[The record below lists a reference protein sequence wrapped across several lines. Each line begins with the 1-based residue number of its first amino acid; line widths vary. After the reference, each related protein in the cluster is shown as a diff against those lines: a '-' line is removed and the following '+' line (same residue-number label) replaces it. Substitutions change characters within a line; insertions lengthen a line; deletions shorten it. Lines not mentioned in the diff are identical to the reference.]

1 MKLSEE
7 QKKVCKN
14 IINYYDNNPSNLLQI
29 LLKIQKQIPG
39 KFINLDTAEYIAS
52 KMNIPLSN
60 VSEVVTYFDA
70 LSTEKRGKY
79 ILGLCNTTACSL
91 NGKDEIREIFERE
104 LGIKAGQTT
113 EDGLFTLELV
123 PCFGACDVAPAVRV
137 NDSVVGKLTEE
148 KVKALIA
155 KLRGAK

>member
-79 ILGLCNTTACSL
+79 ILGLCNATACSL

-155 KLRGAK
+155 KLRGSK

>member
-7 QKKVCKN
+7 QKKVCNN
-14 IINYYDNNPSNLLQI
+14 IIEYYDNNPSNLLQI
-29 LLKIQKQIPG
+29 LLKIQRQIPG
-39 KFINLDTAEYIAS
+39 RFINLDTAEYIAS

-70 LSTEKRGKY
+70 LS
-79 ILGLCNTTACSL
+79 I
-91 NGKDEIREIFERE
+91 ERE

-123 PCFGACDVAPAVRV
+123 PCFGACDIAPAVRV
-137 NDSVVGKLTEE
+137 NDNVVGKLNEK

-155 KLRGAK
+155 KLREAK